1 MRNENRNKLDLDSVA
16 FELNRL
22 DSGDTS
28 VELEVDARDPEY
40 EGPRWV
46 SLSLKDQKKIL
57 DFLQSNIDRWD
68 TEEGVAALKRA
79 EETHQERKARLA
91 AEAAK
96 PKLLEYEIEYLVD
109 GQENITHTAKIK
121 AFSLAGAFDVLKGT
135 RGEAMT
141 LIGVSLE
148 DVSVAHR
155 GIGVIR

>member
-1 MRNENRNKLDLDSVA
+1 MKDKNRDKLNLDSIA

-40 EGPRWV
+40 ESRRWV

-57 DFLQSNIDRWD
+57 AFLQSNIDRWD

-79 EETHQERKARLA
+79 EETRQERKARLA

-96 PKLLEYEIEYLVD
+96 PKLLEYELEYLIE
-109 GQENITHTAKIK
+109 GQEDITHTAKIK
-121 AFSLAGAFDVLKGT
+121 AFSLNEAINILDGARTEKAVLVSATTSYDGVLYKG
-135 RGEAMT
+135 
-141 LIGVSLE
+141 
-148 DVSVAHR
+148 
-155 GIGVIR
+155 

>member
-1 MRNENRNKLDLDSVA
+1 MKDKNRDKLNLDSMK
-16 FELNRL
+16 FEMNRL

-28 VELEVDARDPEY
+28 VDLEIEARDPEY

-57 DFLQSNIDRWD
+57 AFLQSNIDRWD

-96 PKLLEYEIEYLVD
+96 PKLLEYELEYLIE
-109 GQENITHTAKIK
+109 GQEDITHTAKIK
-121 AFSLAGAFDVLKGT
+121 AFSLD
-135 RGEAMT
+135 EAANRLDEART
-141 LIGVSLE
+141 KKSRACRCGYFL
-148 DVSVAHR
+148 
-155 GIGVIR
+155 